1 MSSVVLVLPDKCTQI
16 LSIKMWWIV
25 GSSSGRVKPRTI
37 KLVLLLSTK
46 HAELRSKSKDWLAQ
60 NQNVSEWNDMST
72 PACCF
77 GELAL

>member
-72 PACCF
+72 RSLLF
-77 GELAL
+77 R